1 MNNFI
6 STYSLQPLAF
16 LKNQREAR
24 IIPFINNLKFS
35 DVSSDDIFNRNL
47 SSIKKSVLLIP
58 VEISPGKYV
67 RHTYEK
73 RNITYAQQLAGAFP
87 EFYHHEIS
95 FPLKGSLELFQYIA
109 DNVESYSNEHGLIL
123 PRGNN
128 LVVYASLPTLEN
140 ENAVSHALDTLSL
153 TRRLIDY
160 NNASIIEWNA
170 NVEMRINQL
179 MEAQRKL
186 LIEKFGH

>member
-16 LKNQREAR
+16 LQNQREAR

-47 SSIKKSVLLIP
+47 SLIKKSVLLIP

-67 RHTYEK
+67 SHTYEK

-95 FPLKGSLELFQYIA
+95 FPIKGSLELFQYKA
-109 DNVESYSNEHGLIL
+109 DSVEIYSSDRGIIM
-123 PRGNN
+123 PRGHN
-128 LVVYASLPTLEN
+128 LLIYASLPTLEN

-153 TRRLIDY
+153 TRRLIEY
-160 NNASIIEWNA
+160 NNASIIKWNA
-170 NVEMRINQL
+170 SVEIRISQL
-179 MEAQRKL
+179 MEAQRIL
-186 LIEKFGH
+186 LIEKFDK